1 MQTKF
6 IFIIALFFS
15 LSGFSQQPFYTV
27 TTNDNKLSGKEA
39 ALAISIIPDQM
50 TTAFNLFVQNE
61 DGRKIQLQIS
71 HPEYGLLIDTVFET
85 TDYKCRY
92 NFDQVEDGRYQIT
105 LISGKQR
112 ITKNIEINTVIRRN
126 LVVR

>member
-15 LSGFSQQPFYTV
+15 VSAFSQQSYYSV
-27 TTNDNKLSGKEA
+27 TTNDEKLPGKEA
-39 ALAISIIPDQM
+39 TLNVSIIPDQL

-61 DGRKIQLQIS
+61 DGRKVQLKIS
-71 HPEYGLLIDTVFET
+71 HQEYGLLVDTVFET
-85 TDYKCRY
+85 IDYKCRY
-92 NFDQVEDGRYQIT
+92 NFDQVEDGRYEIT

-112 ITKNIEINTVIRRN
+112 LTKNIEINTVTKRN

>member
-15 LSGFSQQPFYTV
+15 VSAFSQQSYYSV
-27 TTNDNKLSGKEA
+27 TTNDKKLPGKDA
-39 ALAISIIPDQM
+39 TLNMSIIPDEVA
-50 TTAFNLFVQNE
+50 TAFNLFVQNE
-61 DGRKIQLQIS
+61 DGRKVQLQIS
-71 HPEYGLLIDTVFET
+71 HHEYGLLIDTVFET
-85 TDYKCRY
+85 LDYKCRY
-92 NFDQVEDGRYQIT
+92 NFDQVADGRYEIT

-112 ITKNIEINTVIRRN
+112 LTKNIEINTVTKRN